1 MMRNNCQSPVRPC
14 PQPRNATGCPIP
26 TAPKSG
32 PGPVRPMDSCSCS
45 GLSKEQLLRRIA
57 TTGFA
62 CVDACLMRCLDWGD
76 IDELRERHGDGA
88 WLEPLASPEAT
99 GPSMVIGTSRF
110 CALGGEGS
118 LGNSPEEIA

>member
-26 TAPKSG
+26 TAPQSG
-32 PGPVRPMDSCSCS
+32 PSCSCS

-62 CVDACLMRCLDWGD
+62 CVDACLYLDTHPED
-76 IDELRERHGDGA
+76 TEAIAYFEKQNRMYREALHEYSTQYG
-88 WLEPLASPEAT
+88 PLTLSHVHNPKDYWT
-99 GPSMVIGTSRF
+99 WTDQPW
-110 CALGGEGS
+110 
-118 LGNSPEEIA
+118 PWQ